1 MYSMPQYLF
10 LYAALFS
17 SMLAGASLVHA
28 VLQPDLSLKT
38 PAVAVAPVA
47 AAAAAA
53 AAVPVVDAP
62 APVAAATDSGATS
75 KMQ

>member
-38 PAVAVAPVA
+38 PAAAVAPA
-47 AAAAAA
+47 AAGTA
-53 AAVPVVDAP
+53 AAVPVVDVPAP
-62 APVAAATDSGATS
+62 AAAADGGATS